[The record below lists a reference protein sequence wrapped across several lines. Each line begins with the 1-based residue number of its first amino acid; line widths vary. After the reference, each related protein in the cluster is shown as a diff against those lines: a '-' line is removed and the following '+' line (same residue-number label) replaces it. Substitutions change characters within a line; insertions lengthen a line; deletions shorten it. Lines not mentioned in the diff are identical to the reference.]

1 MARTARSTQ
10 LAADN
15 GARPTTASVSD
26 LEALH
31 GFARQHPRWLVL
43 TGAGASTAS
52 GIPAYRDRDGRWT
65 RRAPI
70 DIRAFLQSHGAR
82 RRYWHRSLVGW
93 PLLATARPNAAHRAL
108 ARLESLGR
116 VGELVTQNVDGL
128 HQQAGTARLIE
139 LHGNAHRVVCLG
151 CGAAF
156 SRASIQRSLA
166 AANPRFASAEASRP
180 TPDGDADPDPIAL
193 ETFQVPACGHC
204 GGTLKP
210 DVVFFGENVPRER
223 VCAARAALEHA
234 DALLVVGSSL
244 AVYSGYR
251 FCEWAV
257 ELRKPI
263 AAINFGCTRA
273 DALFAVKIEQP
284 CGTALTA
291 LVERLC
297 DAAR

>member
-1 MARTARSTQ
+1 M
-10 LAADN
+10 
-15 GARPTTASVSD
+15 
-26 LEALH
+26 
-31 GFARQHPRWLVL
+31 
-43 TGAGASTAS
+43 
-52 GIPAYRDRDGRWT
+52 
-65 RRAPI
+65 
-70 DIRAFLQSHGAR
+70 
-82 RRYWHRSLVGW
+82 
-93 PLLATARPNAAHRAL
+93 
-108 ARLESLGR
+108 
-116 VGELVTQNVDGL
+116 GELVTQNVDGL

-180 TPDGDADPDPIAL
+180 APDGDADPDPIAL

>member
-1 MARTARSTQ
+1 MARTARCTQ
-10 LAADN
+10 LAADD
-15 GARPTTASVSD
+15 GALPTTSVYGI
-26 LEALH
+26 EALYD
-31 GFARQHPRWLVL
+31 FARRHPRWLAL
-43 TGAGASTAS
+43 TGAGASTDS
-52 GIPAYRDRDGRWT
+52 GIPGYRDRDGRWT

-70 DIRAFLQSHGAR
+70 DIRAFLQSHAAR
-82 RRYWHRSLVGW
+82 RRYWHRSLAGW
-93 PLLATARPNAAHRAL
+93 PLLAAARPNAAHHAL

-139 LHGNAHRVVCLG
+139 LHGTAHRVVCVD
-151 CGAAF
+151 CDAAF
-156 SRASIQRSLA
+156 SRASIQQSLA
-166 AANPRFASAEASRP
+166 CANPRFASSDASCP
-180 TPDGDADPDPIAL
+180 APDGDADPDPIAL
-193 ETFQVPACGHC
+193 ESFEIPACERC

-223 VCAARAALEHA
+223 VQAARAALEHA